1 LAWAALSPFLVLAQA
16 YPTRPVEVIVHTSAG
31 SGGDIVSRAVGEIMR
46 REKLLTQPLVINNRV
61 GGSGALAFN
70 FFKGKRGDPYFMLSV
85 TGTLLA
91 LAYRPDTNIGLE
103 NYTPLALMAVDPQT
117 IMVPAD
123 LR

>member
-1 LAWAALSPFLVLAQA
+1 MNEMSIARKVIYGILGAWAALSPFLVLAQA

-85 TGTLLA
+85 TSTCW
-91 LAYRPDTNIGLE
+91 RWHIGP
-103 NYTPLALMAVDPQT
+103 TPISA
-117 IMVPAD
+117 
-123 LR
+123 